1 MSLVNKYVFI
11 ANGEYYKF
19 GQIIEA
25 TDKSEDYFLVKIF
38 SPRHKNDT
46 ISLYNI
52 SQMIQVDEEP
62 EHEDERIIWIFFN
75 TEMELNKYVKRIET
89 PLKKKPVKNGNVIQ
103 FTRA

>member
-19 GQIIEA
+19 GQIVEV
-25 TDKSEDYFLVKIF
+25 TDKSYDFFLVKIF

-52 SQMIQVDEEP
+52 SQMIQNDEEP
-62 EHEDERIIWIFFN
+62 ETEGVVWIFFE
-75 TEMELNKYVKRIET
+75 TETELNKYVKRIET
-89 PLKKKPVKNGNVIQ
+89 PLKKKKPKGEGNVIQ
-103 FTRA
+103 FVRI

>member
-1 MSLVNKYVFI
+1 MSLVNKFVFI

-19 GQIIEA
+19 GQIVEA
-25 TDKSEDYFLVKIF
+25 TDKSEDFFLVKIF

-52 SQMIQVDEEP
+52 SQMLQLDEEP
-62 EHEDERIIWIFFN
+62 DKEDDNIWIFFN
-75 TEMELNKYVKRIET
+75 TEIELNKYVKRIET
-89 PLKKKPVKNGNVIQ
+89 PLKKKPIKNGNVIK